1 MDMGDGFWF
10 LVIWIGDVGV
20 LEIFYFTVIF

>member
-1 MDMGDGFWF
+1 MDMDDGFWF